1 MTSTVAGVET
11 VRRAA
16 TRFPGFDGLRAIA
29 ALAVA
34 ATHAAFISGFNVRSS
49 TWGPYTARLDIGVAV
64 FFVISG
70 FLLYRPF
77 VLARFGQAPAP
88 APRAYFR
95 RRLLRIYPAFWLAL
109 TAVILIPQLHGLSWQ
124 RPSWTSLL
132 AHYSLT
138 HIYFRAHVLGPLQQ
152 SWTLATEIS
161 FYAFLPVY
169 AWVMR
174 HTGHQARRSLT
185 TELAGVVILY
195 SSSVAFRVWLFFG
208 VAPRLN
214 GMYNTWLPAR
224 FDLFAVGMFLAV
236 VSAWWATTR
245 TDGGPSWLTNPALPW
260 ISWALSALAFWYL
273 SVGFGLDD
281 PRNRGPVPTFSH
293 AQQMWLQLFWGVV
306 GFFLVAPAVFGR
318 QDHGL
323 IRRFLT
329 HRTMAWIG
337 LVSYG
342 VYLWH
347 EAVIDLYLRLTE
359 PVAFNSSFSRM
370 TAFMVA
376 STAVLAAVSYYALE
390 RPVLRLKDRPDRRS
404 RAR

>member
-1 MTSTVAGVET
+1 MTSGVAGVEA
-11 VRRAA
+11 RRQAA

-34 ATHAAFISGFNVRSS
+34 LTHAAFISGFNIRNN

-77 VLARFGQAPAP
+77 VLARFRQVTAP

-95 RRLLRIYPAFWLAL
+95 RRMLRIYPAFWLAL
-109 TAVILIPQLHGLSWQ
+109 TAVILIPQLHGLSPQ
-124 RPSWTSLL
+124 RLSWTSLL

-161 FYAFLPVY
+161 FYAFVPIY

-174 HTGHQARRSLT
+174 HTGRPARRSLA

-195 SSSVAFRVWLFFG
+195 VISVAFRVWLFFE

-224 FDLFAVGMFLAV
+224 IDLFAVGMFLAV
-236 VSAWWATTR
+236 VSAWWATDR
-245 TDGGPSWLTNPALPW
+245 TDGGPSWLTNRALPW
-260 ISWALSALAFWYL
+260 ISWALAALAFWYL
-273 SVGFGLDD
+273 SVGFGLND
-281 PRNRGPVPTFSH
+281 PQNRGPVPTFSH

-306 GFFLVAPAVFGR
+306 GFFLIAPAVFGR

-323 IRRFLT
+323 IRHFLT
-329 HRTMAWIG
+329 NRVMAWIG

-347 EAVIDLYLRLTE
+347 EALIDLYLRLTE
-359 PVAFNSSFSRM
+359 PVAFNSSFVKM
-370 TAFMVA
+370 TAFMAV
-376 STAVLAAVSYYALE
+376 STAILAAVSYYALE